1 MPAIVTDQFRILNA
15 NNFVESVESD
25 QNSYYVFIG
34 LPNPTGTPETSV
46 RVGYGRSSD
55 WNATQKT
62 PKPIDSFSNI
72 AHIGDTMMFGKRISS
87 ANIRRIIR
95 RIDWSAGK
103 RYEMYRDDYS
113 TEENKQSPITSSTR
127 LYNANYYVMNSEYKV
142 YLCISNGG
150 YGEPGSN
157 TAKGNISQDEPTF
170 TDLEPSRAGN
180 SGDGYIWK
188 YMYTVSPADILKF
201 DSTEYITVPNNWS
214 TSNDAQI
221 KAIRENGDSALN
233 NNQIKHVYIEDGGGK
248 YSEGL
253 GQEVDI
259 VGDGIGGKARV
270 DVVGKVVTDVAVSSG
285 GSGYSYGLVDLG
297 GLQDAD
303 HPSNQRAKLVPIIPP
318 SLGHGYDIYKELGTD
333 RVLIYAR
340 FDDSTKDFPSD
351 TKFAQV
357 GIVKNPT
364 KVGTVDLYTQPT
376 FSSMSAFIFD
386 TVSANEPL
394 VGERITQVLPDQRIA
409 QGYVAS
415 YDKDTKVMKYFR
427 DRSLNFTTPSNDH
440 KDYAGISTTGRI
452 YDFSASGGS
461 IKGDSS
467 GFSASINANFS
478 GITTNPTGTKLIDL
492 GITFSGGLSN
502 TEINKGSGEIVYL
515 DNRPLIARNE
525 RQKEDV
531 KIILE
536 F

>member
-1 MPAIVTDQFRILNA
+1 MSAIITDQIRILNA
-15 NNFVESVESD
+15 KNFVAGVSTD
-25 QNSYYVFIG
+25 TNAYYAFVG
-34 LPNPTGTPETSV
+34 LPNPTGIRTDWDENPPAPVDSFNDTNNYWDDMIAVKKITPADVKQIVKKNTWSSGTTYDYYRHDYSISNAPPNSGGTTLYTANFYVVNSDYRVYICLQNGTTPETPD
-46 RVGYGRSSD
+46 G
-55 WNATQKT
+55 
-62 PKPIDSFSNI
+62 KPS
-72 AHIGDTMMFGKRISS
+72 
-87 ANIRRIIR
+87 
-95 RIDWSAGK
+95 
-103 RYEMYRDDYS
+103 
-113 TEENKQSPITSSTR
+113 
-127 LYNANYYVMNSEYKV
+127 L
-142 YLCISNGG
+142 
-150 YGEPGSN
+150 
-157 TAKGNISQDEPTF
+157 DEPTF

-221 KAIRENGDSALN
+221 KAIRENGDSTLN

-259 VGDGIGGKARV
+259 VGDGTGGKARV

>member
-15 NNFVESVESD
+15 NNFVESVEAD

-34 LPNPTGTPETSV
+34 LPNPTGTPTPSV
-46 RVGYGRSSD
+46 SVGYGRSSD
-55 WNATQKT
+55 WNKTNST
-62 PKPIDSFSNI
+62 PKPLDSFSSN
-72 AHIGDTMMFGKRISS
+72 AHVGDTMMYGKRIAS

-95 RIDWSAGK
+95 RIDWTAGN

-113 TEENKQSPITSSTR
+113 TKSDKQSPINDSSR
-127 LYNANYYVMNSEYKV
+127 LYGANYYVMNSEFKV
-142 YLCISNGG
+142 YLCISNGST
-150 YGEPGSN
+150 GSN
-157 TAKGNISQDEPTF
+157 PKGNISQDEPTF

-180 SGDGYIWK
+180 SGDGYVWK
-188 YMYTVSPADILKF
+188 YLYTVSPADILKF
-201 DSTEYITVPNNWS
+201 DSTEYITVPNNWTES
-214 TSNDAQI
+214 TDAQI
-221 KAIRENGDSALN
+221 KSIRENGDSTIN
-233 NNQIKHVYIEDGGGK
+233 NNQIKHVYIESGGGK
-248 YSEGL
+248 YAEGL

-259 VGDGIGGKARV
+259 LGDGTGGKARV
-270 DVVGKVVTDVAVSSG
+270 DVVNKVVTNVTVSSG
-285 GSGYSYGLVDLG
+285 GQGYSYGLVDLG
-297 GLQDAD
+297 ALQDSA
-303 HPSNQRAKLVPIIPP
+303 HPSNQRANLIPIIPP
-318 SLGHGYDIYKELGTD
+318 SLGHGYDLYKELGTD

-364 KVGTVDLYTQPT
+364 QVGTSITYTDPT
-376 FSSMSAFIFD
+376 FSSLNAFIFD
-386 TVSANEPL
+386 TVSGDKPI
-394 VGERITQVLPDQRIA
+394 VGERITQILSSGRIA

-415 YDKDTKVMKYFR
+415 YDEDTKVMKYFI
-427 DRSLNFTTPSNDH
+427 DRSLNYSTNNDH
-440 KDYAGISTTGRI
+440 TDYTGISTAGAI
-452 YDFSASGGS
+452 YSFEASS
-461 IKGDSS
+461 NAIKGDSS
-467 GFSASINANFS
+467 NFSASINTAFS

-492 GITFSGGLSN
+492 GTTFSNGLSN
-502 TEINKGSGEIVYL
+502 NEINKGSGEIIYL